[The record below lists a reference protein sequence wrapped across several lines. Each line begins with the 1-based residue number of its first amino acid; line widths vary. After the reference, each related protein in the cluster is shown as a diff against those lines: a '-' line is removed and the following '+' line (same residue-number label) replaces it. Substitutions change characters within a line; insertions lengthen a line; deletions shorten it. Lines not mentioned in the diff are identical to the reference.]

1 MFALIDSPNAKTPD
15 AIYSIFYHVKQKV
28 PGARY
33 GGGYTLKP
41 GFHASVNDN
50 LARWPSN
57 YSIRDAINRREPHGV
72 GRAVD
77 ITLSTSDMKRL
88 TEYLRAAVEKNDARL
103 QPLREFFGTLN
114 GSTVYGR
121 AHDGPATAWRSTS
134 ADSSHLWHIH
144 LSIFT
149 PYANDWEALAGI
161 VSVLIGESWEAWMAR
176 KWGGSAPSLPVSGIP
191 TQTLRENDSGPAV
204 LALQVYLNG
213 VINAGL
219 VEDGRYG
226 PATTTAVRELQ
237 RLADITI
244 DGVYGDESEAA
255 LKRLLEDDMPL
266 TDTDV
271 RRIWAYRNETITRR
285 DAYAQLLNADGV
297 LALQSTLA
305 AQTALIKQLAAAQSG
320 LTAEQISAAVANG
333 VRQAIPSPE
342 SLAAAVAAAV
352 DHDLDVAAA
361 AEALR
366 QVLGSLDGAGA

>member
-121 AHDGPATAWRSTS
+121 AHDGPTTAWRSTS

-244 DGVYGDESEAA
+244 DGVYGDDSEAA

-271 RRIWAYRNETITRR
+271 RKIWAYRNPSLTDR
-285 DAYAQLLNADGV
+285 DAYAFLRDAAIAHQVRTEQAAHTALLK
-297 LALQSTLA
+297 QILA
-305 AQTALIKQLAAAQSG
+305 AQSN
-320 LTAEQISAAVANG
+320 LTEQEITAAVAEG
-333 VRQAIPSPE
+333 VRQGVPSPE
-342 SLAAAVAAAV
+342 ELAAAVAATV
-352 DHDLDVAAA
+352 DHELDVAAA
-361 AEALR
+361 AAALR
-366 QVLGSLDGAGA
+366 QVLGGLDSPGA